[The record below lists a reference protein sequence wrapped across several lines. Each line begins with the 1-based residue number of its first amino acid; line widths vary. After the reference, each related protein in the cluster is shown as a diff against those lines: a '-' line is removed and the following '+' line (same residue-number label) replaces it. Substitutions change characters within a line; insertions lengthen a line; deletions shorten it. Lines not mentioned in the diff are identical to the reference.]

1 MQGLFWVLLSVP
13 VTWLPPSGMDDSPLS
28 GAGTLS
34 APSLLKPDTR
44 VRLWH
49 AARSVQGHCRMN
61 FCPRSPLCRLNNNPA
76 KMSPSL
82 SLEADNVTLC
92 GEGCDQAKGLEMG
105 DHPGLSVSAPYQHRL
120 TVQEWGGSE
129 SHVRVETGREGRVT
143 GLRALGCSSL
153 SPGQS
158 RPPPPTP
165 DLSP

>member
-105 DHPGLSVSAPYQHRL
+105 DR
-120 TVQEWGGSE
+120 
-129 SHVRVETGREGRVT
+129 SHGKIYTTETGKHNQSELDV
-143 GLRALGCSSL
+143 LFSWFSALKIK
-153 SPGQS
+153 
-158 RPPPPTP
+158 
-165 DLSP
+165 